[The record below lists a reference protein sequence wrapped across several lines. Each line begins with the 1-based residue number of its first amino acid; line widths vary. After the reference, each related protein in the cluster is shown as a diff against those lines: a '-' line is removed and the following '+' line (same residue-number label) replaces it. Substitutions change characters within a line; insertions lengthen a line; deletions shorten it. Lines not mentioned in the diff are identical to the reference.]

1 MVLVRKMIFFFF
13 IEAAWKQ
20 KRDQMIRNGINDAK
34 AWALGGEEVI
44 NGLDEINFGVKPSDL
59 TLVCLFNT

>member
-1 MVLVRKMIFFFF
+1 
-13 IEAAWKQ
+13 
-20 KRDQMIRNGINDAK
+20 MIRNGINDAK